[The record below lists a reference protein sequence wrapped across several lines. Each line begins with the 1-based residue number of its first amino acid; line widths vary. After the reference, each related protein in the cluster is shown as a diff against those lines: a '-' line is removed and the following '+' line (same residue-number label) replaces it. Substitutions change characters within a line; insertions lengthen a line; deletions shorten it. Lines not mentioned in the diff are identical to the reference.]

1 MGKKNIQTVI
11 QTFAKR
17 ARETLGA
24 KRVILFGSY
33 ANNTATEYSDI
44 DVVVVSD
51 TFKTM
56 SQKKRLDSLYRI
68 SSDLQPDIHPFGLTT
83 EEYTA
88 LSPLIS
94 ISEVK
99 KTGIDIL

>member
-1 MGKKNIQTVI
+1 M
-11 QTFAKR
+11 
-17 ARETLGA
+17 
-24 KRVILFGSY
+24 ILFGSY
-33 ANNTATEYSDI
+33 AKNTATEYSDI

-68 SSDLQPDIHPFGLTT
+68 TSDLQPDIHPFGFTT
-83 EEYTA
+83 EEYAT
-88 LSPLIS
+88 LSPLVS

-99 KTGIDIL
+99 TSGIDIL

>member
-17 ARETLGA
+17 AKASLGA
-24 KRVILFGSY
+24 QRVILFGSY
-33 ANNTATEYSDI
+33 AKNTAHSYSDI

-51 TFKTM
+51 AFKSM

-83 EEYTA
+83 EEYVT
-88 LSPLIS
+88 LSPLVS

-99 KTGIDIL
+99 KSGIDIL